1 MTESDNVM
9 SVKRR
14 NWTREEIILAFDL
27 YCKLPFSKISKT
39 NEQIIELAA
48 IIGRTPS
55 SVGLKMANIARFDTE
70 LQSRNISGMSHGS
83 KLDEKVWNEFCN
95 NWEELS
101 YQAQMILAEKKQ
113 TSIEK
118 MLEYTDIE
126 KIPTG
131 EYRERLIKTRVGQYF
146 FRMSVLSAY
155 SNRCCI
161 TGLNKPELLIASHIK
176 PWKDS
181 NIQTERTNPS
191 NGLCLNALHDKA
203 FDRGLITIDYNYN
216 IVVSGKLKDS
226 DMDSETKAWFEYY
239 DQKRIILPDRF
250 LPGKEFIEYHNDMVF
265 MG

>member
-1 MTESDNVM
+1 MGE
-9 SVKRR
+9 KRR
-14 NWTREEIILAFDL
+14 NWTREETILAFDL
-27 YCKLPFSKISKT
+27 YCKIPFSKISKT
-39 NEQIIELAA
+39 NEQIIELAE
-48 IIGRTPS
+48 IIGRSPS
-55 SVGLKMANIARFDTE
+55 SVGLKMANLARFDTE

-83 KLDEKVWNEFCN
+83 KLDESIWKEFCN

-101 YQAQMILAEKKQ
+101 YQAQNILAHKKQ
-113 TSIEK
+113 TSIENIIDY
-118 MLEYTDIE
+118 MNIE
-126 KIPTG
+126 NIPIG
-131 EYRERLIKTRVGQYF
+131 EDREKLIKSRVGQYF

-161 TGLNKPELLIASHIK
+161 TGLNRPELLIASHIK

-181 NIQTERTNPS
+181 DIQTERTNPS

-216 IVVSGKLKDS
+216 IVVSNKLKDS
-226 DMDSETKAWFEYY
+226 DMDLETKAWFEYY

-250 LPGKEFIEYHNDMVF
+250 LPRKEFIEYHNDKIF